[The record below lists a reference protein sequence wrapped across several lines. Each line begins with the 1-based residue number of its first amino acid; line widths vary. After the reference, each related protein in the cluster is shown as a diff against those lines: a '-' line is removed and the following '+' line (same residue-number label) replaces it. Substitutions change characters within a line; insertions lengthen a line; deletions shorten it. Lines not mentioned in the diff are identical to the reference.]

1 MTATQERITRIKKI
15 AQNYVDS
22 GDYSSIEWLIYHRGS
37 ILDSDKVG
45 YACFDQRHPCQTHQ
59 STASIR

>member
-37 ILDSDKVG
+37 ILTKSDMP
-45 YACFDQRHPCQTHQ
+45 ASTIRHLCQIHP
-59 STASIR
+59 STAFIR